1 MSKRQVFSLFIAF
14 NFLLVSCSSSSS
26 SKKKSVAAQRAIET
40 REYAVDTKTLMTSSI
55 GAFQDLGFTIDTI
68 SDEFL
73 LITASKIEEPQKEK
87 KKDKKIGPAAILVGV
102 LAIVAILA
110 VSKNNKDLFDD
121 DDDGGSSGGTKTVVK
136 DYKLTATLTVKPIS
150 DTEPVLSSLRIN
162 FGGSKRD
169 RSMQFF
175 KEFFA
180 AIDKSLFLDEN
191 LDQAKEIDLEIDN

>member
-26 SKKKSVAAQRAIET
+26 SKKKTVAAQRAVET
-40 REYAVDTKTLMTSSI
+40 REYAVDTKSLMQSSI
-55 GAFQDLGFTIDTI
+55 GTFQDLGFTIDTI
-68 SDEFL
+68 SEEFG
-73 LITASKIEEPQKEK
+73 LITASKVEKPK
-87 KKDKKIGPAAILVGV
+87 KKKKSDAEKALSA
-102 LAIVAILA
+102 LAIVAVLWWVIN
-110 VSKNNKDLFDD
+110 SDGDD
-121 DDDGGSSGGTKTVVK
+121 DKKSSGSGGTTTVVK
-136 DYKLTATLTVKPIS
+136 DYKLTATLTVKAIS
-150 DTEPVLSSLRIN
+150 ETEPLSSLRVN
-162 FGGSKRD
+162 FGGGKRE